1 MKKKIILNNVT
12 LACVSSIKIKESLL
26 ALEFSQLNIEYHE
39 ALFLSSETIQVSNKI
54 NLVKIPKINNLID
67 YSKFILLELFKHIK
81 TDYVLLIQHDGFVL
95 NADSWNPSYLDYDYI
110 GAPWPNKLIIQGEYK
125 MGLDLSKNLVG
136 NGGFSIRSKKLLQET
151 SKFNLDNIN
160 FPIIEDLLIGY
171 YFFETLIKLGI
182 KFPTAKLAASFSIE
196 TEEAAYGHNLNNTFG
211 FHGDELKKI
220 IYNSINYY

>member
-1 MKKKIILNNVT
+1 MKNKIILNNVT

-26 ALEFSQLNIEYHE
+26 ALEFSKLNIEYHE
-39 ALFLSSETIQVSNKI
+39 VLFLSSEAIQVSNKI

-220 IYNSINYY
+220 IYDSIN

>member
-1 MKKKIILNNVT
+1 
-12 LACVSSIKIKESLL
+12 
-26 ALEFSQLNIEYHE
+26 
-39 ALFLSSETIQVSNKI
+39 
-54 NLVKIPKINNLID
+54 
-67 YSKFILLELFKHIK
+67 
-81 TDYVLLIQHDGFVL
+81 
-95 NADSWNPSYLDYDYI
+95 
-110 GAPWPNKLIIQGEYK
+110 

-220 IYNSINYY
+220 IYDSIN